1 MKKEFY
7 MEIRRSLGRFLSIFF
22 IVAIGVSFFSGIRAA
37 EPDMRYSG
45 MRIFDEKNLMD
56 IQVMSTLGLTDEDI
70 KYLKQVDRIRKCGGG
85 IFDPTVFAPVRKAR
99 RYYISCRCFRRMN
112 ELTLEEGRLPEKPD
126 ECAVDADLLAKD
138 GFLARNGYQI
148 GDTIRLTSGTDAPIT
163 DTLTGDTFTIVG
175 SVSSPNFI
183 SFGRGNTTIGTGS
196 VSGFA
201 AVLPESFEMDVYTE
215 LYATVDGAKE
225 LTAFTDE
232 YTDHVEQVLD
242 ELEER
247 KEERQDSRTKEIRE
261 EAETELAD
269 GKQEL
274 ADAKAEAQTELADA
288 KQQIDDGWKQLNDG
302 KSPLAS
308 SYAELESSR
317 ETLAAGEAEIAQNE
331 KLLSEKTA
339 ELETQQETLNEKQ
352 RELDGK
358 LAELE
363 GSQSETGCAES
374 HRRTEQGGS

>member
-1 MKKEFY
+1 MKKKALKKEFY

-45 MRIFDEKNLMD
+45 DAYFDEKNLMD

-70 KYLKQVDRIRKCGGG
+70 KVLKQVDG
-85 IFDPTVFAPVRKAR
+85 IENVEAGYSTDALCAGTESQAVLHIMSMLP
-99 RYYISCRCFRRMN
+99 SMN

-242 ELEER
+242 ELEESCLLYTS
-247 KEERQDSRTKEIRE
+247 D
-261 EAETELAD
+261 AAD
-269 GKQEL
+269 
-274 ADAKAEAQTELADA
+274 D
-288 KQQIDDGWKQLNDG
+288 
-302 KSPLAS
+302 
-308 SYAELESSR
+308 
-317 ETLAAGEAEIAQNE
+317 
-331 KLLSEKTA
+331 
-339 ELETQQETLNEKQ
+339 
-352 RELDGK
+352 
-358 LAELE
+358 
-363 GSQSETGCAES
+363 
-374 HRRTEQGGS
+374 

>member
-1 MKKEFY
+1 MKKRALKKEFY

-45 MRIFDEKNLMD
+45 DAYFDEKNLMD

-70 KYLKQVDRIRKCGGG
+70 EVLKQVDG
-85 IFDPTVFAPVRKAR
+85 IENVEAGYSTDALCAGTESQAVLHIMSMLP
-99 RYYISCRCFRRMN
+99 SMN

-148 GDTIRLTSGTDAPIT
+148 GDTIKLTSGTDDPIT

-201 AVLPESFEMDVYTE
+201 AVLPESFGMDVYTE

-242 ELEER
+242 ELEAR

-261 EAETELAD
+261 EAESELAD

-274 ADAKAEAQTELADA
+274 ADAKAEAQTETV
-288 KQQIDDGWKQLNDG
+288 K
-302 KSPLAS
+302 
-308 SYAELESSR
+308 
-317 ETLAAGEAEIAQNE
+317 
-331 KLLSEKTA
+331 
-339 ELETQQETLNEKQ
+339 
-352 RELDGK
+352 
-358 LAELE
+358 
-363 GSQSETGCAES
+363 
-374 HRRTEQGGS
+374 